1 MNRIEDLRRAAEV
14 LSGAPSAA
22 GAQPAR
28 YVGVDLGTATV
39 VLLALDETGRPL
51 AGRLVPARV
60 VRDGLVVDF
69 IGAADLL
76 RRLKAEVEAEL
87 GQELTEAAAGY
98 PPGVPQ
104 AEVRA
109 TAHVVEAAGMH
120 CLCLVD
126 EPTAANHVLG
136 LERAALVDVGG
147 GTTGIAIVEAG
158 QVVHTADEPTGGIHF
173 DLVIAGALDLPV
185 EAAEA
190 LKRDPEQ
197 QPRLLPLVRPVIE
210 KVAAIVARTLE
221 RYPVPEVVLVGG
233 TSAFEGMETVMAE
246 WLGLPVRR
254 APEPQLV
261 TPLGIALAHR
271 ALARADEI
279 LPTRATP

>member
-14 LSGAPSAA
+14 LAGAPAK
-22 GAQPAR
+22 GAQAAR
-28 YVGVDLGTATV
+28 YAGVDLGTATV

-87 GQELTEAAAGY
+87 GHELTEAAAGY

-120 CLCLVD
+120 CLGLVD

-158 QVVHTADEPTGGIHF
+158 QVVHTADEPTGGLHF

-190 LKRDPEQ
+190 MKRDPEQ

-221 RYPVPEVVLVGG
+221 RHPVPEVVLVGG
-233 TSAFEGMETVMAE
+233 TSAFQGMETVMAE
-246 WLGLPVRR
+246 WLGLPVRQ

-271 ALARADEI
+271 TLAQAAEPM
-279 LPTRATP
+279 PTGATP

>member
-1 MNRIEDLRRAAEV
+1 MNRTEDLRRAAEV
-14 LSGAPSAA
+14 LAGAPPK
-22 GAQPAR
+22 GAQAPR

-39 VLLALDETGRPL
+39 VLLALDEAGQPL

-87 GQELTEAAAGY
+87 GHELTEAAAGY

-120 CLCLVD
+120 CLGLVD

-158 QVVHTADEPTGGIHF
+158 QVVHTADEPTGGLHF

-190 LKRDPEQ
+190 MKRDPEQ

-221 RYPVPEVVLVGG
+221 RHPVPEVVLVGG
-233 TSAFEGMETVMAE
+233 TSAFQGMETVMAE
-246 WLGLPVRR
+246 WLGLPVRQ

-271 ALARADEI
+271 TLAQAAEPM
-279 LPTRATP
+279 PTGATP